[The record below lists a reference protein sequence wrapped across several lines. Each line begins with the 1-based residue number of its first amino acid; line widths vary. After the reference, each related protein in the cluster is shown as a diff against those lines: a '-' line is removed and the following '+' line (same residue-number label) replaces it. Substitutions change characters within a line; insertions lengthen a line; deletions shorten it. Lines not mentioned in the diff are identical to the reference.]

1 MKCRI
6 PRANRDVI
14 RLVRWRRFRRIAGY
28 LLWLA
33 AFAFGAW
40 FYNDSHQTYPPERR
54 IVGLRLVLWMLV
66 GAITGFVVFQIWRF
80 MFHRTVEGHIL
91 EAAISH
97 SYTPSADPG
106 TVKSLNYDFRDNTYL
121 VIRTDKGKKRRI
133 RFEQKPGFYLYYY
146 PGSYLC
152 RFAELP
158 YPICDPNRQ
167 CKPEGEEIP
176 SARKHHD
183 DLSNGRMCA
192 VCGFLNRG
200 QESCDCCGL
209 SLIDPNEIW
218 DKNENER
225 ITNRNV

>member
-1 MKCRI
+1 M
-6 PRANRDVI
+6 
-14 RLVRWRRFRRIAGY
+14 
-28 LLWLA
+28 
-33 AFAFGAW
+33 
-40 FYNDSHQTYPPERR
+40 
-54 IVGLRLVLWMLV
+54 RLVLWMLV
-66 GAITGFVVFQIWRF
+66 GAVTGFVVFQIWRF

-106 TVKSLNYDFRDNTYL
+106 AVKSLNYDFRDNTYL

-183 DLSNGRMCA
+183 DLSKGRMCA

-200 QESCDCCGL
+200 QELCDCCGL
-209 SLIDPNEIW
+209 SLIDPNEVW
-218 DKNENER
+218 DKK
-225 ITNRNV
+225 